1 MTSSTRGGSVVIE
14 QEVVS
19 RYRKN
24 YGLSEA
30 IGAGHV
36 EQHLELETE
45 ITKKLLSS
53 TPENRWQ
60 VFDEC
65 YTTLFKSLPWLNGS
79 GSEPRWKGNGPWP
92 SLLKKRSTV
101 LEVGSG
107 AGALVRLLA
116 SLGHRCVG
124 TEITPERGERHVKDV
139 HGVEWRS
146 TDGVNL
152 AKFEN
157 GDTYDYVISS
167 QVIEHFHPDDVR
179 THFENVRFILKPG
192 GEYVFDTPHVGS
204 GPHDLSKVF
213 DLERPSF
220 AHLREYDFRE
230 LGKIA
235 RASGFKKVRA
245 VLYHSKANLGPIK
258 SQLLFHY
265 YTLVDLI
272 LSKARLSHRKERAIR
287 RILCVALI
295 PSNIWM
301 AVQK

>member
-1 MTSSTRGGSVVIE
+1 
-14 QEVVS
+14 
-19 RYRKN
+19 
-24 YGLSEA
+24 
-30 IGAGHV
+30 
-36 EQHLELETE
+36 
-45 ITKKLLSS
+45 
-53 TPENRWQ
+53 
-60 VFDEC
+60 
-65 YTTLFKSLPWLNGS
+65 
-79 GSEPRWKGNGPWP
+79 
-92 SLLKKRSTV
+92 
-101 LEVGSG
+101 
-107 AGALVRLLA
+107 
-116 SLGHRCVG
+116 
-124 TEITPERGERHVKDV
+124 
-139 HGVEWRS
+139 
-146 TDGVNL
+146 
-152 AKFEN
+152 
-157 GDTYDYVISS
+157 
-167 QVIEHFHPDDVR
+167 
-179 THFENVRFILKPG
+179 
-192 GEYVFDTPHVGS
+192 
-204 GPHDLSKVF
+204 VF